1 MSSQSH
7 AAFQMADQKPNAKE
21 CVYMDFEFKND
32 SAMSGLKHKKR
43 VGIVGSG
50 NSAHA
55 LTAWL
60 SSQGHQVTMY
70 ARDPGK
76 LAHIASTSSIKA
88 IGKLEG
94 KFPVHV
100 VAGSAADFC
109 READV
114 IFVAT
119 LATAY
124 ADVAR
129 QLAPYI
135 TSDHCVV
142 LFSGKLC
149 GCLEMTNAFATL
161 GKSVPVIETDAIF
174 ACRLQDDGSIW
185 IRGHKQW
192 TLYSGINRTMTAEY
206 GHVLET
212 FFPTLEPA
220 DNLIQRGLTD
230 FGAFAHPVITM
241 ANMSKIDRGESFLFY
256 YEGLSHRTVAL
267 LEAVEREFRAVAR
280 AYGVDLIPMKDL
292 LNRYYGCD
300 TSTLLTA
307 MTSVP
312 NYRHSVAPQTLNHRY
327 LNEDVQCTLIPLRD
341 LAKKAGVPVPTI
353 DGLIH
358 FTLLI
363 TEANGADVTP
373 RSLERLGWS
382 EHDYNVI
389 ADKVMA

>member
-1 MSSQSH
+1 MYSTTSIQS
-7 AAFQMADQKPNAKE
+7 AGAD
-21 CVYMDFEFKND
+21 VT
-32 SAMSGLKHKKR
+32 SKKR
-43 VGIVGSG
+43 VGVIGSG

-55 LTAWL
+55 LAAWL
-60 SSQGHQVTMY
+60 SSQGHQVSMY

-76 LAHIASTSSIKA
+76 LARIDSMGA
-88 IGKLEG
+88 ITAQGKLEG
-94 KFPVHV
+94 TFPVNMV
-100 VAGSAADFC
+100 TGSAEKLC
-109 READV
+109 SEADV

-124 ADVAR
+124 VDVAR
-129 QLAPYI
+129 QLSPFI

-149 GCLEMTNAFATL
+149 GCLEMTNAFASF
-161 GKSVPVIETDAIF
+161 GKSVPVIETDSIF

-206 GHVLET
+206 GPVLQS
-212 FFPTLEPA
+212 FFPTLDPA

-230 FGAFAHPVITM
+230 FGAFAHPVITL

-256 YEGLSHRTVAL
+256 YEGLSERTVGL
-267 LEAVEREFRAVAR
+267 LEAVEYEFRAVAR
-280 AYGVDLIPMKDL
+280 AYGVELIPMKEL

-300 TSTLLTA
+300 TSSLLTA

-327 LNEDVQCTLIPLRD
+327 LNEDVQCTLIPLRE
-341 LAKKAGVPVPTI
+341 LAKKAAVPTPTI
-353 DGLIH
+353 DALIH
-358 FTLLI
+358 FTSLI
-363 TEANGADVTP
+363 TEASGADVTP
-373 RSLERLGWS
+373 RSLESLGWS
-382 EHDYNVI
+382 SHNHGYI
-389 ADKVMA
+389 TDKVMA

>member
-1 MSSQSH
+1 MYFTSNIKS
-7 AAFQMADQKPNAKE
+7 AGAD
-21 CVYMDFEFKND
+21 
-32 SAMSGLKHKKR
+32 GLNRTK
-43 VGIVGSG
+43 VGVIGAG

-60 SSQGHQVTMY
+60 SSLGHQVTMY

-76 LAHIASTSSIKA
+76 LSGIKSTGTISA
-88 IGKLEG
+88 RGKLEG
-94 KFPVHV
+94 TFPVNMV
-100 VAGSAADFC
+100 TGSAEELC

-124 ADVAR
+124 TDVAR
-129 QLAPYI
+129 QLATFI
-135 TSDHCVV
+135 TSDHCVI

-149 GCLEMTNAFATL
+149 GCLEMTNAFSTL
-161 GKSVPVIETDAIF
+161 GKQVPVIETDSIF
-174 ACRLQDDGSIW
+174 ACRLQDDGTVW

-192 TLYSGINRTMTAEY
+192 TLYSGINRTMTSEY

-212 FFPTLEPA
+212 YFPTLDPA

-241 ANMSKIDRGESFLFY
+241 ANMSKIDRGEAFLFY
-256 YEGLSHRTVAL
+256 YEGLSERTVGL
-267 LEAVEREFRAVAR
+267 LEAVEGEFRAVAR
-280 AYGVDLIPMKDL
+280 AYGVELVPMKEL

-300 TSTLLTA
+300 TSSLLMA

-327 LNEDVQCTLIPLRD
+327 LNEDVQCTLIPLRE
-341 LAKKAGVPVPTI
+341 LAIKAGVSTPTV

-358 FTLLI
+358 FTSLI
-363 TEANGADVTP
+363 TGANGADVNP
-373 RSLERLGWS
+373 RSLDLLGWS
-382 EHDYNVI
+382 SHSHSFI
-389 ADKVMA
+389 TDKVMA